1 MPIVCFQYMYGLKP
15 VPFREQRRTSG
26 AKALII
32 PAIYGTAEAVPFV
45 QSCFAVGR
53 EHSGVERSA
62 VSFRFSQTLCYKTP
76 SLQTCMPQRVQMVCE
91 NRKRNSSG
99 ENSSSS
105 IQRHDCCFSN
115 SSKSSF
121 MRSSNLFHL
130 RVFIF
135 RRTCGRRGTSGG
147 RREAPPQKQTSGFC
161 PSRLLP
167 RTPRTYRRPAGLP
180 E

>member
-15 VPFREQRRTSG
+15 VPFSEQRRTSG

-76 SLQTCMPQRVQMVCE
+76 SLQTCMPQRVQRVCE

-99 ENSSSS
+99 ENSSTSKGIIAAS
-105 IQRHDCCFSN
+105 PIPAKAVSCGPQTCF
-115 SSKSSF
+115 
-121 MRSSNLFHL
+121 
-130 RVFIF
+130 
-135 RRTCGRRGTSGG
+135 TSGSSSSDVLAVAK
-147 RREAPPQKQTSGFC
+147 APLEEGEKFVHRSKPLAFA
-161 PSRLLP
+161 RVDFFH
-167 RTPRTYRRPAGLP
+167 
-180 E
+180 